1 DKYLALAHA
10 GESAVWSERHLA
22 QIIVVSHAGHHKIL
36 ALGSSF
42 RVWGRLAAMLFD
54 PLLGLGGGAV
64 VDGHLVPTLV
74 LQVPR
79 HRVAHDTQ
87 TQKRHLRHCVSPSL
101 LLTSLGRPTADA
113 YLPIGH
119 CQGGSVNRF
128 PTEPIDRAAAL
139 HMVTLQ
145 AGTCIY
151 GSEQKPSPRSAGKS
165 AIAEWGSAAGCTGP
179 FRRRGFRRKG
189 FFLTDG

>member
-1 DKYLALAHA
+1 
-10 GESAVWSERHLA
+10 
-22 QIIVVSHAGHHKIL
+22 
-36 ALGSSF
+36 
-42 RVWGRLAAMLFD
+42 MLFN

-101 LLTSLGRPTADA
+101 LLISLGRPTADA

-128 PTEPIDRAAAL
+128 PTEPIDRGAAL
-139 HMVTLQ
+139 NIVTLREGCSFYGRAPTLQ
-145 AGTCIY
+145 SRKCIDSS
-151 GSEQKPSPRSAGKS
+151 GENPSPRIAGKK
-165 AIAEWGSAAGCTGP
+165 AIAEWGNAAGCTGP
-179 FRRRGFRRKG
+179 FRRRRFRRKG
-189 FFLTDG
+189 FFLTDGRRSCGEGLGAGPRSRRGRWSVDLRA

>member
-1 DKYLALAHA
+1 
-10 GESAVWSERHLA
+10 
-22 QIIVVSHAGHHKIL
+22 
-36 ALGSSF
+36 
-42 RVWGRLAAMLFD
+42 MLFN

-79 HRVAHDTQ
+79 HRVTHDTQ
-87 TQKRHLRHCVSPSL
+87 TQKRHLRHCVSPSP

-151 GSEQKPSPRSAGKS
+151 GSDQRSSPHSAGKS
-165 AIAEWGSAAGCTGP
+165 AVAKRGGAAGRAGP
-179 FRRRGFRRKG
+179 V
-189 FFLTDG
+189 